1 MSKRKTEDQINTEIA
16 ALVALKP
23 KVRERTAF
31 GDDNHAAI
39 DAQLSVLRE
48 RMSSDEV
55 YYAYG
60 DEDADDGEQGD
71 GAERDLRLAR
81 YWYNIAARNGDP
93 AAPGKVKELDARAA
107 AEATT
112 APP

>member
-1 MSKRKTEDQINTEIA
+1 MSKRKTEDQINAEIA

-39 DAQLSVLRE
+39 DAQLAVLRE

-55 YYAYG
+55 YDAYG
-60 DEDADDGEQGD
+60 DEDSDEFDQHTFDAALSAHDWMSGTLASDED
-71 GAERDLRLAR
+71 APAASWAGAEA
-81 YWYNIAARNGDP
+81 
-93 AAPGKVKELDARAA
+93 
-107 AEATT
+107 
-112 APP
+112 

>member
-1 MSKRKTEDQINTEIA
+1 MSKRKTEDQINAEIS

-39 DAQLSVLRE
+39 DAQLAVLRE

-55 YYAYG
+55 YDAYG
-60 DEDADDGEQGD
+60 DEDADEFDQHTFDAALSACDWMTGMLASDED
-71 GAERDLRLAR
+71 SPAASWAGAEA
-81 YWYNIAARNGDP
+81 
-93 AAPGKVKELDARAA
+93 
-107 AEATT
+107 
-112 APP
+112 

>member
-1 MSKRKTEDQINTEIA
+1 MSKRKTEDQINAEIS

-31 GDDNHAAI
+31 GDDNRAAI
-39 DAQLSVLRE
+39 DAQLAVLRE

-60 DEDADDGEQGD
+60 DEDADEFDQHTFDAALSACDWMTG
-71 GAERDLRLAR
+71 LLAR
-81 YWYNIAARNGDP
+81 D
-93 AAPGKVKELDARAA
+93 
-107 AEATT
+107 
-112 APP
+112 